1 MAYSL
6 GLESQFWVLGVS
18 HQFFMATRLE
28 VPLFLQSWTGK
39 NAVLVC
45 GGKIYQVS

>member
-1 MAYSL
+1 MACSL
-6 GLESQFWVLGVS
+6 DLESQFWVLGVS
-18 HQFFMATRLE
+18 HQFSMATRLE

-39 NAVLVC
+39 NTALVC